1 MRAFRAF
8 FLSRLF
14 REKLLM
20 LLFVGL
26 GAVMWL
32 TNFSRRAAASWHA
45 LHALRTELADQRQW
59 LANRAAI
66 EASATQAVKNLDP
79 ARTLDDTRLVSELSA
94 MAQGANL
101 KFVNDTPRTESNGQF
116 AVHTVQ
122 VTLRA
127 GPGLPAGRNANWDAL
142 YRFCVALQRRSPYI
156 GLEQFSLAADR
167 SHPEQLNA
175 SLRVSSVEI
184 VR

>member
-20 LLFVGL
+20 LMFVGL
-26 GAVMWL
+26 GAAMWL
-32 TNFSRRAAASWHA
+32 TNFSRRAAVSWRSVRT
-45 LHALRTELADQRQW
+45 LRTELADQREW

-66 EASATQAVKNLDP
+66 EAGAVQAVKNLDP

-94 MAQGANL
+94 MARDNNL
-101 KFVNDTPRTESNGQF
+101 KFVNDTPKSESNGQF

-122 VTLRA
+122 ITLPRA
-127 GPGLPAGRNANWDAL
+127 DWESLK
-142 YRFCVALQRRSPYI
+142 RFYLALQRRSPYI

-167 SHPEQLNA
+167 AHPELLNA